1 MHLFRSCLPTAGRSP
16 GAQPDCR
23 LIRPT
28 RSVGPTHLARRSGAF
43 AVTLAAVV
51 AAVLGAAPTQAL
63 AQGTL
68 RIGMTAADIPLT
80 SGQADQGGEGQRFMA
95 NTLYDQLVMWDLSSA
110 DRPSVLV
117 PGLALS
123 WSADPKDRTRW
134 TFRLRPG
141 VKYHD
146 GSTFDAAA
154 AVWNF
159 DKLLNDK
166 SPQFDPKQSAQ
177 GRSRIPSIA
186 SYRAIDATTLEIV
199 TKEPDA
205 FLPYQLAWIPMS
217 SPAHWEK
224 LGRDWNAYAK
234 TPSGTGP
241 WRMAAW
247 TPRERAEL
255 VPNPGYWDPARVPK
269 LDKLVLVPLP
279 EANSRVAALRSGQVD
294 WIEAPPPDAV
304 PSLKGAGFQIVTNA
318 YPHNWVWH
326 FSMLE
331 GSPLRDPRVRRALN
345 LAVDREGLNAFLGG
359 LSVPARGFMPP
370 GHAWFGK
377 PAAPLRYD
385 PAAARALLAEAGYTA
400 ASPLSMKVVIPA
412 SGSGM
417 MQPIPMNEFLQQNL
431 RDVGVK
437 VDLEVMEW
445 NALVAAWRAG
455 AKDPANRGAIAMN
468 YSYFIQD
475 PFTAFTR
482 HVQSSLV
489 APRGTNWGY
498 YADREM
504 DGLLAAAQ
512 NAFEPAAQTAALQKL
527 HEKFVDDQLF
537 LMVTHDANARAMSA
551 RVRGFVQA
559 QNWYQNFSGITMA
572 R

>member
-1 MHLFRSCLPTAGRSP
+1 MPTLPRFLP
-16 GAQPDCR
+16 
-23 LIRPT
+23 IRVPT
-28 RSVGPTHLARRSGAF
+28 RVAAILLA
-43 AVTLAAVV
+43 TLA
-51 AAVLGAAPTQAL
+51 LAL
-63 AQGTL
+63 PGTARAQGTL

-95 NTLYDQLVMWDLSSA
+95 NTVYDQLVMWDLTSA
-110 DRPSVLV
+110 DKPSTLV

-123 WSADPKDRTRW
+123 WSADARERTRW
-134 TFRLRPG
+134 TFRIRPG
-141 VKYHD
+141 VRYHD
-146 GSTFDAAA
+146 GSLFDAQA

-159 DKLLNDK
+159 DKLLNEK
-166 SPQFDPKQSAQ
+166 SPQFDPKQAAQ
-177 GRSRIPSIA
+177 GRSRIPAIA
-186 SYRAIDATTLEIV
+186 SYRAIDAQTLEIV

-217 SPAHWEK
+217 SPSHFEK

-241 WRMAAW
+241 WKLTSW

-255 VPNPGYWDPARVPK
+255 VPNPDYWDKARVPK
-269 LDKLVLVPLP
+269 LDRLVLVPLP
-279 EANSRVAALRSGQVD
+279 EANARVAALRSGQVD

-304 PSLKGAGFQIVTNA
+304 ASLRGAGFQIVTNA

-331 GSPLRDPRVRRALN
+331 GSPLRDARVRQALN
-345 LAVDREGLNAFLGG
+345 LAIDREGLNQFLGG
-359 LSVPARGFMPP
+359 LSLPAKGFMPP

-377 PAAPLRYD
+377 AAPLRHD
-385 PAAARALLAEAGYTA
+385 PAAARRLLAEAGYGP
-400 ASPLSMKVVIPA
+400 SKPLSLKVVIPS

-417 MQPIPMNEFLQQNL
+417 MQPISMNEFLQQNL
-431 RDVGVK
+431 RDVGVR

-455 AKDPANRGAIAMN
+455 VKDPSNRGAVAMN

-475 PFTAFTR
+475 PFTAFVR
-482 HVQSSLV
+482 HVQSDLV

-498 YADREM
+498 YADKDM
-504 DGLLAAAQ
+504 DGLIQAART
-512 NAFEPAAQTAALQKL
+512 AFEPAAQTAALQKL
-527 HEKFVDDQLF
+527 HEKFVEDQLF
-537 LMVTHDANARAMSA
+537 LMVTHDVNARAMSP

-559 QNWYQNFSGITMA
+559 QNWFQNFSGITMA

>member
-1 MHLFRSCLPTAGRSP
+1 MTKGTTMIHRATNRP
-16 GAQPDCR
+16 R
-23 LIRPT
+23 LR
-28 RSVGPTHLARRSGAF
+28 AR
-43 AVTLAAVV
+43 LAAALLLGGF
-51 AAVLGAAPTQAL
+51 AAGAA

-80 SGQADQGGEGQRFMA
+80 TGQADQGGEGQRFMA
-95 NTLYDQLVMWDLSSA
+95 NTVYDQLVMWDLSAADKPSTLLPGIATSWSTDPA
-110 DRPSVLV
+110 DR
-117 PGLALS
+117 
-123 WSADPKDRTRW
+123 KRW
-134 TFRLRPG
+134 TFVIRPG
-141 VKYHD
+141 VKFHD

-159 DKLLNDK
+159 EKLLNDK
-166 SPQFDPKQSAQ
+166 APQFDAKQAAQ
-177 GRSRIPSIA
+177 GRTRIPSIA
-186 SYRAIDATTLEIV
+186 SYRAVDPMTLEIV

-217 SPAHWEK
+217 SPAHFEK

-241 WRMAAW
+241 WKLAAW

-255 VPNPGYWDPARVPK
+255 VPNPDYWDKARVPK

-279 EANSRVAALRSGQVD
+279 EANSRIAALRSGQVD

-304 PSLKGAGFQIVTNA
+304 PSLKGAGFAIVTNA
-318 YPHNWVWH
+318 YPHSWVWH
-326 FSMLE
+326 LSMVE
-331 GSPLRDPRVRRALN
+331 GSPFRDAKVRRAVN
-345 LAVDREGLNAFLGG
+345 LAIDREGLNQFLGG
-359 LSVPARGFMPP
+359 LSIPAQGFMPP

-377 PAAPLRYD
+377 PAPLRFD
-385 PAAARALLAEAGYTA
+385 PAGARKLLAEAGFTA
-400 ASPLSMKVVIPA
+400 AKPLTIKVAVPS

-445 NALVAAWRAG
+445 NSLISAWRAG
-455 AKDPANRGAIAMN
+455 VKDPSNRGAVAMN
-468 YSYFIQD
+468 YSYFVQD
-475 PFTAFTR
+475 PFTAFVR
-482 HVQSSLV
+482 HVESSLV

-498 YADREM
+498 YVEPEM
-504 DGLLAAAQ
+504 DALLAAAR
-512 NAFEPAAQTAALQKL
+512 NAFEPQAQLAALQRV

-537 LMVTHDANARAMSA
+537 LMVTHDVNARAMSPK
-551 RVRGFVQA
+551 VKGFVQA
-559 QNWYQNFSGITMA
+559 QNWFQNFSGITMA
-572 R
+572 K

>member
-1 MHLFRSCLPTAGRSP
+1 MNRTPSAAPTGARHRAP
-16 GAQPDCR
+16 GGA
-23 LIRPT
+23 L
-28 RSVGPTHLARRSGAF
+28 RRA
-43 AVTLAAVV
+43 
-51 AAVLGAAPTQAL
+51 AAVLLASGALAL
-63 AQGTL
+63 PAAAHAQGTL
-68 RIGMTAADIPLT
+68 RIGMTASDIPLT
-80 SGQADQGGEGQRFMA
+80 TGQADQGGEGQRFMA
-95 NTLYDQLVMWDLSSA
+95 NTVYDQLVMWDLSAS
-110 DRPSVLV
+110 DKPSSLV
-117 PGLALS
+117 PGLATS
-123 WSADPKDRTRW
+123 WGADARDRTKW
-134 TFRLRPG
+134 TFRIRPG
-141 VKYHD
+141 VRYHD
-146 GSTFDAAA
+146 GSTFDAQA

-166 SPQFDPKQSAQ
+166 SPQFDPKQAAQ
-177 GRSRIPSIA
+177 GRTRIPAIA
-186 SYRAIDATTLEIV
+186 SYRAIDAQTLEIV

-224 LGRDWNAYAK
+224 LGRDWNAYAR

-241 WRMAAW
+241 WKLAAW

-255 VPNPGYWDPARVPK
+255 VPNPEYWDKARVPK
-269 LDKLVLVPLP
+269 LDRLVLVPLP
-279 EANSRVAALRSGQVD
+279 EANARVAALRSGQVD

-304 PSLKGAGFQIVTNA
+304 ASLRSAGFQIVTNA

-331 GSPLRDPRVRRALN
+331 GSPLRDARVRQALN
-345 LAVDREGLNAFLGG
+345 LAIDREGLNQFLGG
-359 LSVPARGFMPP
+359 LSLPAKGFMPP

-377 PAAPLRYD
+377 AAPLRHD
-385 PAAARALLAEAGYTA
+385 PAAARRLLAEAGYGP
-400 ASPLSMKVVIPA
+400 SKPLSLKVVIPS

-417 MQPIPMNEFLQQNL
+417 MQPISMNEFLQQNL
-431 RDVGVK
+431 RDVGVR

-455 AKDPANRGAIAMN
+455 VKDPSNRGAVAMN

-475 PFTAFTR
+475 PFTAFVR
-482 HVQSSLV
+482 HVQSDLV

-498 YADREM
+498 YADKDM
-504 DGLLAAAQ
+504 DALIQAART
-512 NAFEPAAQTAALQKL
+512 AFEPAAQTAALQRL
-527 HEKFVDDQLF
+527 HEKFVEDQLF
-537 LMVTHDANARAMSA
+537 LMVTHDVNARAMSP

-559 QNWYQNFSGITMA
+559 QNWFQNFSGITMA

>member
-1 MHLFRSCLPTAGRSP
+1 MILSP
-16 GAQPDCR
+16 FV
-23 LIRPT
+23 RPA
-28 RSVGPTHLARRSGAF
+28 RPRRARRA
-43 AVTLAAVV
+43 ALAAVLLTV
-51 AAVLGAAPTQAL
+51 VSALPPTAS

-80 SGQADQGGEGQRFMA
+80 TGQADQGGEGQRFMA
-95 NTLYDQLVMWDLSSA
+95 NTVYDQLVMWDLSSA
-110 DRPSVLV
+110 ERPSTLV

-123 WSADPKDRTRW
+123 WSADPKDRTKW

-146 GSTFDAAA
+146 GSTFDAQAV
-154 AVWNF
+154 VWNIA
-159 DKLLNDK
+159 KLLDDK
-166 SPQFDPKQSAQ
+166 SPQFDPKQAAQ

-186 SYRAIDATTLEIV
+186 SARAIDATTVEIV

-224 LGRDWNAYAK
+224 VGRDWNAYAK
-234 TPSGTGP
+234 SPSGTGP
-241 WRMAAW
+241 WRLASW

-255 VPNPGYWDPARVPK
+255 VPNPDYWDRARVPK
-269 LDKLVLVPLP
+269 LDRLVLVPLP

-304 PSLKGAGFQIVTNA
+304 ASLKGAGMRIVTNA

-326 FSMLE
+326 LSMLE
-331 GSPLRDPRVRRALN
+331 GSPFRDPKVRAAIN
-345 LAVDREGLNAFLGG
+345 LAIDREGLNQFLGG
-359 LSVPARGFMPP
+359 LSLPAKGFMPP

-377 PAAPLRYD
+377 ATPLRHD
-385 PAAARALLAEAGYTA
+385 PAAARKLLAEAGYTA
-400 ASPLSMKVVIPA
+400 ARPLVLKVLIPS

-437 VDLEVMEW
+437 VELEVLEW
-445 NALVAAWRAG
+445 NALLVAWRGG
-455 AKDPANRGAIAMN
+455 AKDPANRGAVALN

-475 PFTAFTR
+475 PFTAFVR
-482 HVQSSLV
+482 HVKSDLV
-489 APRGTNWGY
+489 SPKGTNWGWY
-498 YADREM
+498 QDREM
-504 DGLLAAAQ
+504 DALLLAAQTSFEAPAQ
-512 NAFEPAAQTAALQKL
+512 NAALQRL
-527 HEKFVDDQLF
+527 HEKFVEDQLF
-537 LMVTHDANARAMSA
+537 VMVTHDVNARAMSP
-551 RVRGFVQA
+551 RVQGFVQA

>member
-1 MHLFRSCLPTAGRSP
+1 MH
-16 GAQPDCR
+16 
-23 LIRPT
+23 
-28 RSVGPTHLARRSGAF
+28 RSVAFEQAAHAALSTTATSRAIRTHPLRRLLALA
-43 AVTLAAVV
+43 TLAL
-51 AAVLGAAPTQAL
+51 VLCATAYAAL

-80 SGQADQGGEGQRFMA
+80 TGQADQGGEGQRFMA
-95 NTLYDQLVMWDLSSA
+95 NTVYDQLVMWDLSSA
-110 DRPSVLV
+110 DKPSVLV

-123 WSADPKDRTRW
+123 WSADPKERTRW
-134 TFRLRPG
+134 TFKIRPG

-146 GSTFDAAA
+146 GSEFNAAA

-166 SPQFDPKQSAQ
+166 SPQFDAKQAAQ
-177 GRSRIPSIA
+177 GRTRIPSIA
-186 SYRAIDATTLEIV
+186 SYRAIDPLTLEIV

-205 FLPYQLAWIPMS
+205 FLPFQLAWIPMS

-224 LGRDWNAYAK
+224 MNRDWNAYAK

-241 WRMAAW
+241 WKLVAW

-255 VPNPGYWDPARVPK
+255 VPNPGYWDKARIPK
-269 LDKLVLVPLP
+269 LDKLILVPLP

-304 PSLKGAGFQIVTNA
+304 QSLRGAGFRIVTNA

-326 FSMLE
+326 LSMLD
-331 GSPLRDPRVRRALN
+331 GSPFRDPRVRQAVN
-345 LAVDREGLNAFLGG
+345 LAIDREGLNKFLGG
-359 LSVPARGFMPP
+359 LSIPAKGFMPP

-377 PAAPLRYD
+377 VDELRYD
-385 PAAARALLAEAGYTA
+385 PAAARKLLAEAGFTA
-400 ASPLSMKVVIPA
+400 AKPLTFKAVIPS

-417 MQPIPMNEFLQQNL
+417 MQPIPMNEFIQQNL

-437 VDLEVMEW
+437 VELEVMEW
-445 NALVAAWRAG
+445 NSLVAAWRAG
-455 AKDPANRGAIAMN
+455 VKDPANRGAVAMN

-475 PFTAFTR
+475 PFTAFVR
-482 HVQSSLV
+482 HVQSELV

-498 YADREM
+498 YGEKEM
-504 DGLLAAAQ
+504 DALLAAAR
-512 NAFEPAAQTAALQKL
+512 NAFEPAAQTAALQKV
-527 HEKFVDDQLF
+527 HEKFVNERLF
-537 LMVTHDANARAMSA
+537 LMVTHDVNARAMSA
-551 RVRGFVQA
+551 KVQGFVQA
-559 QNWYQNFSGITMA
+559 QNWFQNFSSISMA
-572 R
+572 K

>member
-1 MHLFRSCLPTAGRSP
+1 MH
-16 GAQPDCR
+16 
-23 LIRPT
+23 
-28 RSVGPTHLARRSGAF
+28 RSVAF
-43 AVTLAAVV
+43 EPVALAALSPVAPGRAASPRQWLAQVALGLALCTV
-51 AAVLGAAPTQAL
+51 AAAAL

-80 SGQADQGGEGQRFMA
+80 TGQADQGGEGQRFMA
-95 NTLYDQLVMWDLSSA
+95 NTVYDQLVMWDLSSA
-110 DRPSVLV
+110 DKPSVLV

-123 WSADPKDRTRW
+123 WSADPKDRSKW

-146 GSTFDAAA
+146 GSDFNAAA

-166 SPQFDPKQSAQ
+166 SPQFDPKQAAQ
-177 GRSRIPSIA
+177 GRTRIPSIA
-186 SYRAIDATTLEIV
+186 SYRAIDALTLEIV

-224 LGRDWNAYAK
+224 MNRDWNAYAK

-241 WRMAAW
+241 WRLVSW

-255 VPNPGYWDPARVPK
+255 VPNPGYWDKARIPK
-269 LDKLVLVPLP
+269 LEKLILVPLP

-304 PSLKGAGFQIVTNA
+304 QSLRTAGFRIVTNA

-326 FSMLE
+326 LSMLE
-331 GSPLRDPRVRRALN
+331 GSPFRDPRVRQAIN
-345 LAVDREGLNAFLGG
+345 LAIDREGLNKFLGG
-359 LSVPARGFMPP
+359 LSIPAKGFMPP

-377 PAAPLRYD
+377 VDELRYD
-385 PAAARALLAEAGYTA
+385 PAAARKLLADAGYSA
-400 ASPLSMKVVIPA
+400 AKPLTIKTVIPS

-417 MQPIPMNEFLQQNL
+417 MQPIPMNEFIQQNL
-431 RDVGVK
+431 RDVGVR
-437 VDLEVMEW
+437 VELEVMEW
-445 NALVAAWRAG
+445 NSLVAAWRAG

-475 PFTAFTR
+475 PFTAFVR
-482 HVQSSLV
+482 HVQSDLV

-498 YADREM
+498 YGEKEM
-504 DGLLAAAQ
+504 DSLLAAAR
-512 NAFEPAAQTAALQKL
+512 NAFEPAAQTAALQKV
-527 HEKFVDDQLF
+527 HEKFVNERLF
-537 LMVTHDANARAMSA
+537 LMVTHDVNARAMSA
-551 RVRGFVQA
+551 KVQGFVQA
-559 QNWYQNFSGITMA
+559 QNWFQNFSSITMA
-572 R
+572 K

>member
-1 MHLFRSCLPTAGRSP
+1 MPTLLRFLPTRVPARAAALLLAALALALP
-16 GAQPDCR
+16 GA
-23 LIRPT
+23 
-28 RSVGPTHLARRSGAF
+28 
-43 AVTLAAVV
+43 
-51 AAVLGAAPTQAL
+51 AL

-95 NTLYDQLVMWDLSSA
+95 NTVYDQLVMWDLTNA
-110 DRPSVLV
+110 DRPSTLV

-123 WSADPKDRTRW
+123 WSADARDRTRW
-134 TFRLRPG
+134 TFRIRPG
-141 VKYHD
+141 VRYHD
-146 GSTFDAAA
+146 GSLFDAQA

-159 DKLLNDK
+159 DKLLNEK
-166 SPQFDPKQSAQ
+166 SPQFDPKQAAQ
-177 GRSRIPSIA
+177 GRSRIPAIA
-186 SYRAIDATTLEIV
+186 SYRAIDAQTLEIV

-217 SPAHWEK
+217 SPAHFEK

-241 WRMAAW
+241 WKLTAW

-255 VPNPGYWDPARVPK
+255 VPNPDYWDKARVPK
-269 LDKLVLVPLP
+269 LDRLVLVPLP
-279 EANSRVAALRSGQVD
+279 ESNARVAALRSGQVD

-304 PSLKGAGFQIVTNA
+304 TSLKGAGFQIVTNA

-331 GSPLRDPRVRRALN
+331 GSPLRDLRVRQALN
-345 LAVDREGLNAFLGG
+345 LAIDRDGLNQFLGG
-359 LSVPARGFMPP
+359 LSLPARGFMPP
-370 GHAWFGK
+370 GHEWFGK
-377 PAAPLRYD
+377 AAPLRYD
-385 PAAARALLAEAGYTA
+385 PAAARRLLAEAGFGP
-400 ASPLSMKVVIPA
+400 SKPLSLKVVIPS

-417 MQPIPMNEFLQQNL
+417 MQPISMNEFLQQNL
-431 RDVGVK
+431 RDVGVR

-455 AKDPANRGAIAMN
+455 VKDPANRGAIAMN

-475 PFTAFTR
+475 PFTAFVR
-482 HVQSSLV
+482 HVQSDLV

-504 DGLLAAAQ
+504 DSMLAAART
-512 NAFEPAAQTAALQKL
+512 AFEPAAQTAALQRL
-527 HEKFVDDQLF
+527 HEKFVEDQLF
-537 LMVTHDANARAMSA
+537 LMVTHDVNARAMSP

-559 QNWYQNFSGITMA
+559 QNWFQNFSGITMA

>member
-1 MHLFRSCLPTAGRSP
+1 MH
-16 GAQPDCR
+16 
-23 LIRPT
+23 
-28 RSVGPTHLARRSGAF
+28 RSVAFEQAAHAALSTTATSRAIRTHPLRRLLALA
-43 AVTLAAVV
+43 TLGL
-51 AAVLGAAPTQAL
+51 VLCATAYAAL

-80 SGQADQGGEGQRFMA
+80 TGQADQGGEGQRFMA
-95 NTLYDQLVMWDLSSA
+95 NTVYDQLVMWDLSSA
-110 DRPSVLV
+110 DKPSVLV

-123 WSADPKDRTRW
+123 WSADPKERTRW
-134 TFRLRPG
+134 TFKIRPG

-146 GSTFDAAA
+146 GSEFNAAA

-166 SPQFDPKQSAQ
+166 SPQFDAKQAAQ
-177 GRSRIPSIA
+177 GRTRIPSIA
-186 SYRAIDATTLEIV
+186 SYRAIDPLTLEIV

-205 FLPYQLAWIPMS
+205 FLPFQLAWIPMS

-224 LGRDWNAYAK
+224 MNRDWNAYAK

-241 WRMAAW
+241 WKLVAW

-255 VPNPGYWDPARVPK
+255 VPNPGYWDKARIPK
-269 LDKLVLVPLP
+269 LDKLILVPLP

-304 PSLKGAGFQIVTNA
+304 QSLRGAGFRIVTNA

-326 FSMLE
+326 LSMLD
-331 GSPLRDPRVRRALN
+331 GSPFRDPRVRQAVN
-345 LAVDREGLNAFLGG
+345 LAIDREGLNKFLGG
-359 LSVPARGFMPP
+359 LSIPAKGFMPP

-377 PAAPLRYD
+377 VDELRYD
-385 PAAARALLAEAGYTA
+385 PAAARKLLAEAGFTA
-400 ASPLSMKVVIPA
+400 AKPLTFKAVIPS

-417 MQPIPMNEFLQQNL
+417 MQPIPMNEFIQQNL

-437 VDLEVMEW
+437 VELEVMEW
-445 NALVAAWRAG
+445 NSLVAAWRAG
-455 AKDPANRGAIAMN
+455 VKDPANRGAVAMN

-475 PFTAFTR
+475 PFTAFVR
-482 HVQSSLV
+482 HVQSELV

-498 YADREM
+498 YGEKEM
-504 DGLLAAAQ
+504 DALLAAAR
-512 NAFEPAAQTAALQKL
+512 NAFEPAAQTAALQKV
-527 HEKFVDDQLF
+527 HEKFVNERLF
-537 LMVTHDANARAMSA
+537 LMVTHDVNARAMSA
-551 RVRGFVQA
+551 KVQGFVQA
-559 QNWYQNFSGITMA
+559 QNWFQNFSSISMA
-572 R
+572 K